1 MSAPEA
7 AIRVLIADDHPL
19 VREGLTAVLNR
30 QPDMT
35 VVAEACDGREAV
47 ALFRR
52 HRPDVAL
59 MDLRMPNFGG
69 VEATM
74 LIRSEFPDSRIIV
87 LTTYGGDEDIHRA
100 LSAGARAYLLK
111 DASNDSLV
119 AAIRS
124 VHQGQRHLSAE
135 VSMRLAQHFDA
146 NELTS
151 REMEILTLIVRGYRN
166 KKIGQ
171 TLGITEGTVK
181 GHINNIL
188 GKLGVEDRTQA
199 ATEAIR
205 RGLVYLD

>member
-1 MSAPEA
+1 MSAHE
-7 AIRVLIADDHPL
+7 IRVLVADDHPL

-30 QPDMT
+30 QPDMQ
-35 VVAEACDGREAV
+35 VVAEASDGREAV

-59 MDLRMPNFGG
+59 MDLRMPHFGG
-69 VEATM
+69 VEATEM
-74 LIRSEFPDSRIIV
+74 IRAEFPESRIIV

-100 LSAGARAYLLK
+100 LTAGARAYLLK
-111 DASNDSLV
+111 DTSNEGLV
-119 AAIRS
+119 TAIRS
-124 VHQGQRHLSAE
+124 VHQGQRHLPAD

-146 NELTS
+146 NELTA
-151 REMEILTLIVRGYRN
+151 REREILTLIVRGHRN
-166 KKIGQ
+166 KKIGEL
-171 TLGITEGTVK
+171 LGITEGTVK